1 MIRCEHDQGILRRLE
16 EEILEKQ
23 SEIELKFQIKVE
35 KIRNF
40 KTMYFVSPPKATKLF
55 MIKKVMKCEIESESN
70 SCPGNS
76 KTNNLELQHNSLS
89 PK

>member
-55 MIKKVMKCEIESESN
+55 IIKKVM
-70 SCPGNS
+70 
-76 KTNNLELQHNSLS
+76 
-89 PK
+89 